1 MQIKLPE
8 VLNTK
13 YPFGKISDCGNKI
26 DSTIH
31 TKIAI
36 FFYVRLFH
44 LIPVFTLIRSTQL
57 EVAIFCKFNNGTLNS
72 S

>member
-13 YPFGKISDCGNKI
+13 YPFGKYQTAEK